1 MGNSK
6 IVYYG
11 ETLIDL
17 TGDTVEPAKLLKGV
31 TAHDKAG
38 DPITGTF
45 EEVTP
50 YAIISVTYP
59 EGSVCTCSN
68 GSMTLTAKDTS
79 GKALFVIPSAGTW
92 TVKAVSGSDTVSKA
106 VSITAEGQVDTILLA
121 FAIKIFSEQN
131 GFEGS
136 YTLISNGKSVIPAV
150 DVTAFNKLS
159 FYGRSVYAASAG
171 NSTPWGLSKTVD
183 GSLDAIVRLS
193 ESSATLKTIDVSSL
207 SGLYYFVC
215 AESPEVKRE
224 NGKYF
229 ISAGDSSARGRV
241 WDITYS

>member
-17 TGDTVEPAKLLKGV
+17 TGDTVEAAKLLKGI
-31 TAHDKAG
+31 TAHDKSG
-38 DPITGTF
+38 TLITGTF
-45 EEVTP
+45 EAADP

-68 GSMTLTAKDTS
+68 GSVTLTAKDVS
-79 GKALFVIPSAGTW
+79 GKAMFVIPSAGTW
-92 TVKAVSGSDTVSKA
+92 TVKAVSDSDNVSKA
-106 VSITAEGQVDTILLA
+106 VSITAEGQIETMLLA
-121 FAIKIFSEQN
+121 FAITIFSEQN
-131 GFEGS
+131 GFES
-136 YTLISNGKSVIPAV
+136 RYTLISNGKSVIPAV

-183 GSLDAIVRLS
+183 GSLDAVVRLS
-193 ESSATLKTIDVSSL
+193 ESAATLKTIDVSAL
-207 SGLYYFVC
+207 SGLYYLVC
-215 AESPEVKRE
+215 AANPEVKTE